1 MNAKNPK
8 KKERPMDKASSKSIL
23 VVDDEPDIRNFLS
36 TCIQDAGFQVDEA
49 VDGQDAL
56 EKIENGNYDLMT
68 LDMVMPRKSGIELI
82 RVLRKDEKWSK
93 LPIIVI
99 TAHARNEF
107 ASEDIKSFNAFTSG
121 LKPRRT
127 IEKPVTPD
135 VLVQTI
141 CDILDV
147 RPEEPVS
154 VEKTDD
160 HNISMDEKRLLQM
173 IREGDTKV
181 IDRIKNLLDAS

>member
-1 MNAKNPK
+1 
-8 KKERPMDKASSKSIL
+8 MDKASEKKIL
-23 VVDDEPDIRNFLS
+23 VVDDEPDVRNFL
-36 TCIQDAGFQVDEA
+36 TACIEDAGFQVDSA

-56 EKIENGNYDLMT
+56 EKIERELPDLMT

-82 RVLRKDEKWSK
+82 RTLRKNDDWTG

-127 IEKPVTPD
+127 IEKPITPEI
-135 VLVQTI
+135 LVRAI
-141 CDILDV
+141 CEILDV
-147 RPEEPVS
+147 EPLDTSRNVHAEINEDEE
-154 VEKTDD
+154 K
-160 HNISMDEKRLLQM
+160 LLKIM
-173 IREGDTKV
+173 REGNPEM
-181 IDRIKNLLDAS
+181 RQQIKKLLDSLK